1 MIPYGDFTFFLIAL
15 IALLPVIIL
24 GFLGK
29 RSYIYNGVVTAF
41 MIVLIFLLI
50 NIICL
55 TKSI

>member
-24 GFLGK
+24 DFLGK

-41 MIVLIFLLI
+41 MIVLIF
-50 NIICL
+50 
-55 TKSI
+55 SS